1 MFYHKRSQPIHY
13 DQNRNFSSKND
24 KAFFHSIELKYDS
37 ICNMPIKGNT
47 VLSRLKK
54 DFWSG
59 QKVS

>member
-37 ICNMPIKGNT
+37 IFNMPMKGNMY
-47 VLSRLKK
+47 KA
-54 DFWSG
+54 FSG
-59 QKVS
+59 